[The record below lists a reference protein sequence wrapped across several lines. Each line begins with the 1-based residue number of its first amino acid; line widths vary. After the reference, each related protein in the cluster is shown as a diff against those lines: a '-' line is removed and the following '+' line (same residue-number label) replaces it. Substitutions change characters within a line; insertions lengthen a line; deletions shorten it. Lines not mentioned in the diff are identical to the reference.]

1 MEDLKIVYLP
11 IKALTPYERNAK
23 EHPPEQVAQIQR
35 SIADYGMNDPIGVW
49 GDKNIV
55 VEGHGR
61 LLACKALGM
70 KEVPCIRLDYMT
82 DEQRREYA
90 IVHNSTNM
98 FSGFDPQMLG
108 LEIGDLP
115 DFDAEFF
122 GFSVEREDPPA
133 EDDDFDPVVPEEP
146 KAHIGD
152 IYQLG
157 RHRLM
162 CGDSTLLADVE
173 ALMGGEKAD
182 MLLTDP
188 PYNVD
193 YQGTAGKIKNDSMD
207 RDDFQEFLASA
218 FDNANRHMKAGAA
231 FHIWY
236 GYWFVKE
243 FLMACA
249 SVGLVVHQHLIW
261 VKNGPTLSRSD
272 FQLCYENVISGETM
286 PDDDDGGGFGECLYG
301 WSGGAAHRWFKQRKE
316 KDVMYFPKPLHS
328 KEHPTMKP
336 IPLFDYEMKCN
347 TKPGD
352 NVLDLFGGSGTTL
365 MAAEQNGRN
374 AFVMEYD
381 EKFVDVIVDRWERF
395 TGQKAVLL
403 NGTDGK
409 QEGV

>member
-1 MEDLKIVYLP
+1 MENLKIVYLP
-11 IKALTPYERNAK
+11 VTAITPYERNAK
-23 EHPPEQVAQIQR
+23 EHPPEQIEQIKK
-35 SIADYGMNDPIGVW
+35 SIQDYGMDDPIGIW
-49 GDKNIV
+49 GENNVI

-61 LLACKALGM
+61 LLACKALGFT
-70 KEVPCIRLDYMT
+70 EVPCVRLDHLT

-90 IVHNSTNM
+90 LVHNQTTMN
-98 FSGFDPQMLG
+98 SGNDPDLLN
-108 LEIGDLP
+108 LELADL
-115 DFDAEFF
+115 DFDAAFY
-122 GFSVEREDPPA
+122 GFEIQQEDPA
-133 EDDDFDPVVPEEP
+133 AVEDDFEPVVPEEP
-146 KAHIGD
+146 KARIGD

-162 CGDSTLLADVE
+162 CGDSTLLNDVRQ
-173 ALMGGEKAD
+173 LMDGSVAD

-193 YQGTAGKIKNDSMD
+193 YEGTAGKIKNDSMKSED
-207 RDDFQEFLASA
+207 FLAFLVAA
-218 FDNANRHMKAGAA
+218 FGNAEKVLRRGGA

-243 FLMACA
+243 ILTACA

-286 PDDDDGGGFGECLYG
+286 PDDDDGGGFDECLYG
-301 WSGGAAHRWFKQRKE
+301 WSGGSAHRWFKKRKE
-316 KDVMYFPKPLHS
+316 KDVMFFPKPLHS

-347 TKPGD
+347 TVPGE

-381 EKFVDVIVDRWERF
+381 ERFVDVIIERWERF
-395 TGQKAVLL
+395 TGQKAVKL
-403 NGTDGK
+403 NG
-409 QEGV
+409 